1 MSSSSSNN
9 AASAGQATGQKV
21 IKLEQI
27 GLEQLLQLKEQLS
40 QDLNM
45 FLNSYNGLQGLIQK
59 FEYSRV
65 IIREMI
71 KDENKDSEML
81 MQITNYLYIPG
92 QIKENKKFLIEIGT
106 GYYAEYEGEKA
117 VAYYDRKIEFTKQSA
132 DKAKKEMDEKREFI
146 GKVNVMI
153 QKKALEKQAAQSAST
168 ASTSSSK

>member
-1 MSSSSSNN
+1 MSSSSSSTT
-9 AASAGQATGQKV
+9 ASSGQANAQKV

-27 GLEQLLQLKEQLS
+27 GLEQLLQLKEQLT

-59 FEYSRV
+59 FEYSRA
-65 IIREMI
+65 IIKEMI
-71 KDENKDSEML
+71 KEENKDSEML

-117 VAYYDRKIEFTKQSA
+117 IAYYERKVEFTKQSS

-153 QKKALEKQAAQSAST
+153 QKKALEKQAAQNAPAAS
-168 ASTSSSK
+168 SSSK